1 MAMLACVNL
10 TSCSDDD
17 DDDNKKPGIVEPGG
31 SRKLKAVYSGYFD
44 DIYFYYYYNPKWE
57 GNTLISYSDGDC
69 DDNGHIEE
77 SKMTITYLDKNM
89 ASILDGDNNEPVI
102 LTLND
107 QGYAIEAKYA
117 SNESAYHFTYN
128 KSGQMT
134 SWYAGKAQ
142 YCNIYYTKDGDINTI
157 ESSDGKSSFEYTNAT
172 VTTPIDNKGGI
183 MLLSDWNIMWDYE
196 YYYWFGI
203 YGKSTKHLPVK
214 AGDVTFNWTLDSK
227 GYPTKCEVKDNSY
240 SDYTLYFEWE

>member
-17 DDDNKKPGIVEPGG
+17 DDDNKKPGIVEPGNG
-31 SRKLKAVYSGYFD
+31 RKLKALYSEYDGSGDRWYEFG
-44 DIYFYYYYNPKWE
+44 NAKWD
-57 GNTLISYSDGDC
+57 GNTLVSFCDGD
-69 DDNGHIEE
+69 NQPEE
-77 SKMTITYLDKNM
+77 SNRMTITYLDGNK
-89 ASILDGDNNEPVI
+89 ASIINGSDDDEPTI
-102 LTLND
+102 ITLNQ
-107 QGYAIEAKYA
+107 QGYATYA
-117 SNESAYHFTYN
+117 FNYKFTYN
-128 KSGQMT
+128 ENGQMK
-134 SWYAGKAQ
+134 SWASSEYDE

-157 ESSDGKSSFEYTNAT
+157 ESSDGTSSFEYTNAT

-214 AGDVTFNWTLDSK
+214 VGDVTFNWTLDSK